1 MAYEFALA
9 KGTILRHSSMLGG
22 ESVYKIENVLGQGGF
37 GITYLVS
44 SNIVIGNT
52 EHKLYF
58 AIKEFFVKGQ
68 C

>member
-37 GITYLVS
+37 GITYLAS